1 MTGKREPYGINNIV
15 SWGAT
20 IVIIGLLFKIQ
31 HWQYAT
37 VFITLGL
44 GTEAVLFFLLGFQR
58 DVKEID
64 WTRAYPELDYDY
76 DGELPKST
84 AKKLTTGGDSFSNT
98 AALDQMLAEA
108 KIGPELIGSLANGLR
123 TFGDKVNSISRV
135 TDAGDA
141 TIAFTNKVKEA
152 TISYDKL
159 SGAFQKASVNLDEIA
174 STNIDSRSYHEQVNK
189 MAKNLTALNA
199 VYELELQDSSNHL
212 KSMNT
217 FYQDMSAT
225 VKNFNDSANDAK
237 LFKDEINRLAK
248 NLATLNSIYGNML
261 SAMNQPRVNS

>member
-44 GTEAVLFFLLGFQR
+44 GTEAILFFLLGFQR
-58 DVKEID
+58 DVRDVD
-64 WTRAYPELDYDY
+64 WSRAYPELNEDF
-76 DGELPKST
+76 DGELPKG
-84 AKKLTTGGDSFSNT
+84 AKKLPAGDSFSNT

-108 KIGPELIGSLANGLR
+108 KIGPELIGSLASGLR

-141 TIAFTNKVKEA
+141 TVAFTNKVKEA
-152 TISYDKL
+152 TLSYDSL
-159 SGAFQKASVNLDEIA
+159 NSAFKKASVNLDEIA
-174 STNIDSRSYHEQVNK
+174 STNIDSKSYHEQVNK

-212 KSMNT
+212 KSMNK
-217 FYQDMSAT
+217 FYQDMSTT

-237 LFKDEINRLAK
+237 LFKDEVNRLAK

-261 SAMNQPRVNS
+261 SAMNQPRVNN